1 MTPDWVIHAIGL
13 FSLLFVVFLT
23 GIPVAFGFF
32 AVSSFYLA
40 FVLGRPDQLFWV
52 ALSPFTSLSTFSL
65 APVMFFVLLGSLLF
79 HSGAIDIALRAI
91 EVWTPNIPAR
101 LSVVASLTGAALAS
115 LTGSSIAS
123 ATLLS
128 KMLVPKMLERKY
140 SPLLAIGPSFAAG
153 GLALIVPPSGVIIIL
168 GAVTGISIGKLLIG
182 GIVPGLILA
191 GSYCLFSTMAAYIFP
206 SLAPTDNDFA
216 HIKWKE
222 KWQLAISI
230 IPFGLIIF
238 SVIGLL
244 FLGVA
249 SPSQAAAFGTVSA
262 FLLSL
267 VYGRMNRKIFQNA
280 VSEALHIS
288 VMLYT
293 IVMGAKLFS
302 QVIAFSGIAA
312 GASESLT
319 NLAVSPLVFFLMTQA
334 VIFVL
339 GLFMEINTII
349 FITMPIFMPIV
360 QILGIDP
367 IHFGIVSIISLELA
381 TYTPPFGLVLY
392 ASHSM
397 LSDYISINS
406 MFKIAIP
413 WIILELAGIF
423 LFLFFPEIVLWLPNM
438 MFR

>member
-1 MTPDWVIHAIGL
+1 MTPDWIIHAVGL

-65 APVMFFVLLGSLLF
+65 APVMFFVLLGALLF
-79 HSGAIDIALRAI
+79 HSGAVDIALRAI

-101 LSVVASLTGAALAS
+101 LSVVTSLTGAALAS

-123 ATLLS
+123 ATLLA

-182 GIVPGLILA
+182 GIIPGLILA
-191 GSYCLFSTMAAYIFP
+191 GSYCLFSVAAAWIVP
-206 SLAPTDNDFA
+206 SLAPADEDFVQ
-216 HIKWKE
+216 IKWKE
-222 KWQLAISI
+222 RWQLAAAAL
-230 IPFGLIIF
+230 PFGLIIF

-249 SPSQAAAFGTVSA
+249 SPSEAAAFGTVSA
-262 FLLSL
+262 FLLSVL
-267 VYGRMNRKIFQNA
+267 YGRMSLKVFREAIFEA
-280 VSEALHIS
+280 VQIS

-312 GASESLT
+312 GASEALT
-319 NLAVSPLVFFLMTQA
+319 HSAMSPLAFFLMTQA

-397 LSDYISINS
+397 LPDYITINT
-406 MFKIAIP
+406 MFRIAIP
-413 WIILELAGIF
+413 WIILELAGIV
-423 LFLFFPEIVLWLPNM
+423 LFLCFPEIVLWLPNLM
-438 MFR
+438 LR